1 MKLPSIKTYMYIHSE
16 SNWLKVKKVSAQEY
30 VIESDSFRESGDP
43 IVANTL
49 LAIDETVDGVV
60 ILSEDEYVGV
70 FEALWHGVYFDFR
83 NQERLVVYGSLKQIR
98 EALSLGIFIGACA
111 GDE

>member
-1 MKLPSIKTYMYIHSE
+1 MYIHSE
-16 SNWLKVKKVSAQEY
+16 SNWLEVKKVSAQEY
-30 VIESDSFRESGDP
+30 VIVSDSFRESGDP

-49 LAIDETVDGVV
+49 LAIDESVGM
-60 ILSEDEYVGV
+60 ISLSEDRYVGV
-70 FEALWHGVYFDFR
+70 FEALWQGVYFDFR

-98 EALSLGIFIGACA
+98 EALSLGIFIGACT